1 MPFDGMQRAVPG
13 EFCVFRQGLN
23 ETEKGTFLFDET
35 AAELVMSHWT
45 ERKID
50 LSMDYEHM
58 SLHDPPLEAPN
69 SATRWIP
76 QVRNGELWA
85 TEVKWTD
92 RAGGYLL
99 AGEYRYF
106 SPAFEFEE
114 KSRRVT
120 KLINIALTNNPAM
133 RGITP
138 LVAASTNAKETR
150 MDFEKLYNELK
161 AANATLTAELSATS
175 AKVTELTA
183 QLANK
188 KKDPEEEEEEKEKL
202 TAALSLPM
210 SARARERLSAANE
223 LSLFRANVRSIT
235 GEASDARAI
244 GVLTAWKGGHGEVAK
259 LSSRVAEL
267 EGEKLKTEFDQ
278 LVAVEGKDKVAPAE
292 QAEFKTKMLSITGG
306 KLCAETITAT
316 RACLSITGPKISTTA
331 IQQPAGAQILELHP
345 TQLHIAKICGRD
357 PKDLMRK
364 DG

>member
-1 MPFDGMQRAVPG
+1 
-13 EFCVFRQGLN
+13 
-23 ETEKGTFLFDET
+23 
-35 AAELVMSHWT
+35 
-45 ERKID
+45 
-50 LSMDYEHM
+50 
-58 SLHDPPLEAPN
+58 
-69 SATRWIP
+69 
-76 QVRNGELWA
+76 
-85 TEVKWTD
+85 
-92 RAGGYLL
+92 
-99 AGEYRYF
+99 
-106 SPAFEFEE
+106 
-114 KSRRVT
+114 
-120 KLINIALTNNPAM
+120 M

-316 RACLSITGPKISTTA
+316 RACLSITGPKISAAGGRPDPGAASDAAAYRQDLWPRSEGPHEEGRLKAWPSQRHETLPASVTTC
-331 IQQPAGAQILELHP
+331 IRM
-345 TQLHIAKICGRD
+345 TSRSRD
-357 PKDLMRK
+357 LRPFTRVLSRV
-364 DG
+364 